1 MNSTKDFFLKH
12 FINLNLSS
20 DYKFQLIIEFLN
32 NSGYKRV
39 QTVREFGEF
48 SIRGSILDVFPV
60 GNQSAFRID
69 FIGENIESIKTM
81 DPLTQRS
88 KDKINDFNI
97 YTSNEFILN
106 EKNIE
111 NFRKRFRSKNG
122 AASINSLFEQSLQI
136 LNECNPSC
144 ADEELQ
150 TVISSID
157 FNEALIKE
165 IEPTIVKQKYS
176 QKMDNL
182 DLDSLTE
189 NEKATLQQLFSHS
202 L

>member
-1 MNSTKDFFLKH
+1 MPYDISSPNLNLIGERVKSYTDLCFKIKIENKNVILTTINGLFTRQRLKIFLKH

-69 FIGENIESIKTM
+69 FIGENIETIKTM

-88 KDKINDFNI
+88 K
-97 YTSNEFILN
+97 
-106 EKNIE
+106 
-111 NFRKRFRSKNG
+111 
-122 AASINSLFEQSLQI
+122 
-136 LNECNPSC
+136 
-144 ADEELQ
+144 
-150 TVISSID
+150 
-157 FNEALIKE
+157 IK
-165 IEPTIVKQKYS
+165 
-176 QKMDNL
+176 
-182 DLDSLTE
+182 
-189 NEKATLQQLFSHS
+189 
-202 L
+202 